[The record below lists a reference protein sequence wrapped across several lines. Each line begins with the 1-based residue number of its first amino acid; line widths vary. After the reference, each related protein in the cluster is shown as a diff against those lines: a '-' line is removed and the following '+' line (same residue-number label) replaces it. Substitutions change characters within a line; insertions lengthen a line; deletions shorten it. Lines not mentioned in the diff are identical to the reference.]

1 MLSYISL
8 SLNVSPRSLQGLESR
23 GTLSLS
29 HFLFMYNIAPF
40 LEASFDCQHILFGV
54 VLSALVMPG

>member
-1 MLSYISL
+1 MLDNISL
-8 SLNVSPRSLQGLESR
+8 SLIVSSRSLQDLKSR

-29 HFLFMYNIAPF
+29 HFLFMGNIALF
-40 LEASFDCQHILFGV
+40 LEASFDCQCILFGV